1 MRRFTETLPVKTRLP
16 LTAWVFAGLVT
27 LFSLVSTLM
36 QVPANDQAN
45 ATDMVQAVQQN
56 MSGDKGMIAA
66 TTIR

>member
-16 LTAWVFAGLVT
+16 LAAWVFAGLVT

-45 ATDMVQAVQQN
+45 ATDMAQAVQQD
-56 MSGDKGMIAA
+56 MSGNKGIIAA
-66 TTIR
+66 STIR